1 MSSSIE
7 KAEVKICRATIEQGA
22 SKGTRCSRPDSG
34 NGYCGK
40 HFKQAILTTY
50 DKTTHQKCSHT
61 RCNTIIPLTPGRYV
75 YCEPCQKT
83 RDEER
88 AKLKLC
94 KGADGVKCPFEA
106 SESGYCGKHEPRGLL
121 LEQAAVQGVRICGDG
136 KLPCKNILTNGRSHC
151 EECLAK
157 ERIKDSARYANR
169 VNDVS
174 ACLGCGCEISSYI
187 TGLDGSPVKRCQ
199 PCYNKLREVEDK
211 RERVRNY
218 AEERRKNIPIHYANC
233 KRSAVMRNLP
243 FALSIEEYE
252 TIITSSCKYCGHKD
266 DNEAI
271 GVDRINSLRGY
282 DMTNVVPCCKICNM
296 MKNDLSIDVF
306 LSHALKIYKHS
317 QLQNTRLTTEH
328 TTAKEST
335 SYIRPSLVADY
346 YSKKKMEE
354 YIALCEKDNRNSR
367 YIQRMRESI
376 QMKMTK
382 PEFIKY
388 VKDSLKTEIN
398 RKQELEYTRKIIDEK
413 PRQRVSHK
421 DFFTFFEN
429 GTPELVLHQ
438 YESIHG
444 KAEGLKE
451 DLMFLFR
458 DWKTFSMQEKNDK
471 FKEILVKYKNKKH
484 YEAMKVLKAQTQPS
498 PLQHQPPL

>member
-1 MSSSIE
+1 MESNMSSSIE
-7 KAEVKICRATIEQGA
+7 KAEAKICKATIEQGA
-22 SKGTRCSRPDSG
+22 SKGTHCSRPDSG

-106 SESGYCGKHEPRGLL
+106 NQSGYCGKHEPRGLL
-121 LEQAAVQGVRICGDG
+121 LEDAAEKGIKICGDG
-136 KLPCKNILTNGRSHC
+136 KLPCKNVITNDHSRC

-157 ERIKDSARYANR
+157 LRVKDTARYAAR
-169 VNDVS
+169 VNDEN

-296 MKNDLSIDVF
+296 MKNDLSLDVF
-306 LSHALKIYKHS
+306 IAHVRKIHMHA
-317 QLQNTRLTTEH
+317 QLQNNALTAENIQNN
-328 TTAKEST
+328 EIT
-335 SYIRPSLVADY
+335 SYMRPSIIADY
-346 YSKKKMEE
+346 YSKKKMLD
-354 YIALCEKDNRNSR
+354 YINLCEKDNRNKR
-367 YIQRMRESI
+367 YIERMKESVT
-376 QMKMTK
+376 MKMTK

-388 VKDSLKTEIN
+388 VKNSLKTEIN
-398 RKQELEYTRKIIDEK
+398 KKEELEFTRKVPEEK

-429 GTPELVLHQ
+429 GTPELALQQ

-444 KAEGLKE
+444 KAEGLE
-451 DLMFLFR
+451 HDLMSLFR
-458 DWKTFSMQEKNDK
+458 VWKTFNAQEKNDK
-471 FKEILVKYKNKKH
+471 FKEILVKYKNKKY
-484 YEAMKVLKAQTQPS
+484 YEDMKAVKAQI
-498 PLQHQPPL
+498 